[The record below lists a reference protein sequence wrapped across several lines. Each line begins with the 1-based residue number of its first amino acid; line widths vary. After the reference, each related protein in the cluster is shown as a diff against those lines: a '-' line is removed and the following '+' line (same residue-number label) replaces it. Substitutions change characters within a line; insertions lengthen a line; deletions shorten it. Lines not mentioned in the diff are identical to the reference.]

1 MSKNI
6 VRNTSKAGSGSYGY
20 NYASLA
26 DIADQGFDIPEM
38 RIKNVFTPDG
48 STYIG
53 DWIEYKDKDGNWQLG
68 SRIVEAE
75 LKGMNPMQSRGSSE
89 TYARRYTTLM
99 ALQLAGQ
106 DDTKIEDE
114 GVQRKTTSQTNQTR
128 KEFKSDP
135 RLNFDTIRETCAT
148 IDDKDSLKAYYDE
161 LMELKP
167 SQGALPYINKIIN
180 ERKAQL

>member
-6 VRNTSKAGSGSYGY
+6 VKNTSKAGSGNYGY

-26 DIADQGFDIPEM
+26 DIADQGFSIPEM

-48 STYIG
+48 TTYIG
-53 DWIEYKDKDGNWQLG
+53 DWIEFKDKDGNWQLG
-68 SRIVEAE
+68 SRIIDAE

-106 DDTKIEDE
+106 DDTKVENE
-114 GVQRKTTSQTNQTR
+114 GVQRKAEQKQAKTYER
-128 KEFKSDP
+128 DP
-135 RLNFDTIRETCAT
+135 RLSFDTIRETVAG
-148 IDDKDSLKAYYDE
+148 IDDIESLQSYYEE

-167 SQGALPYINKIIN
+167 SKNALPYINKIIN